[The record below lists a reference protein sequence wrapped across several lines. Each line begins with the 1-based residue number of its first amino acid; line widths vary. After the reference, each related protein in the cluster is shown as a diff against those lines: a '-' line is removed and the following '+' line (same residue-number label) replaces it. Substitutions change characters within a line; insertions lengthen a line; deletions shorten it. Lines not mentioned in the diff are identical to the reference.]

1 MLLAIA
7 ANVLIFI
14 ITNGY
19 GMKRLYLFI
28 TFVTVLN
35 IGYAQQP
42 DEKAIQKIMDDQ
54 VFYWNKG
61 DLDNFVKGY
70 WKNDSVMFIGSKG
83 IVYGYDNT
91 LDRYKKSYKNAAEMG
106 QLKFTI
112 LHLKRLSPEYYFLT
126 GRFDLKRT
134 VGDLSGHFTL
144 LFQKIKG
151 EWKIIS
157 DHSS

>member
-1 MLLAIA
+1 MKKIALL
-7 ANVLIFI
+7 LYIFI
-14 ITNGY
+14 GICS
-19 GMKRLYLFI
+19 F
-28 TFVTVLN
+28 
-35 IGYAQQP
+35 GYAQPP

-54 VFYWNKG
+54 VHYWNKG

-70 WKNDSVMFIGSKG
+70 WNNDSVMFIGSKG
-83 IVYGYDNT
+83 IVYGYNNT
-91 LDRYKKSYKNAAEMG
+91 LERYKKSYSSTEQMG

-112 LHLKRLSPEYYFLT
+112 LHLKKLSPEYYFLT

-134 VGDLSGHFTL
+134 VGDLSGYFTL
-144 LFQKIKG
+144 LFQKMNG